1 MTATIDLLKAAK
13 AAEPEVSNA
22 EWTRRLGITDRTA
35 INVAESRGH
44 LSPTIAGQLAR
55 YLKKPVAKWTAL
67 AALESAKP
75 TKATQDLKRLIERA
89 ES

>member
-1 MTATIDLLKAAK
+1 MQSTIDLLTAAK
-13 AAEPEVSNA
+13 SAEPDVSNA
-22 EWTRRLGITDRTA
+22 EWTRRLGIADRTA

-44 LSPTIAGQLAR
+44 LSPTLAGQLAR

-67 AALESAKP
+67 AALETARP
-75 TKATQDLKRLIERA
+75 TKATQDLRRLIERA